1 MTQKV
6 DDSVIEEIHR
16 TREEISERFDGN
28 IAAIAEDAARCQ
40 AASGRPVWKPETPNG
55 ERGQVQLMDRFPAHS
70 PNIWLQATQCRDA
83 VWLLGNFQAQCHA
96 ALGA

>member
-6 DDSVIEEIHR
+6 DDSVI
-16 TREEISERFDGN
+16 
-28 IAAIAEDAARCQ
+28 
-40 AASGRPVWKPETPNG
+40 G